1 MANIPKI
8 ERERA
13 LYETRR
19 LFVAVAG
26 TALYA
31 VGMNLFVVPH
41 GLYTGGVMGICQV
54 IRTLLMRYT
63 SLPLQNFDISG
74 IIYYIVNIPLFY
86 SYEKAGKSIFY
97 KDFSLRN
104 GHVFFPVC
112 NHSS

>member
-41 GLYTGGVMGICQV
+41 GLYTGGVD
-54 IRTLLMRYT
+54 R
-63 SLPLQNFDISG
+63 
-74 IIYYIVNIPLFY
+74 
-86 SYEKAGKSIFY
+86 KS
-97 KDFSLRN
+97 
-104 GHVFFPVC
+104 VV
-112 NHSS
+112 